1 VYDVLEEV
9 HMLRSAK
16 PFLLALAV
24 LVIVGGA
31 SAQSA
36 SLTIESWR
44 NDDLGI
50 WQNTIIP
57 AFNAHYPDIQVTF
70 SPTAPAEYNAILNSR
85 LEAGSAGDLIT
96 CRPFDESLGQFE
108 RGHLVSLNDLPGMEN
123 FSDVAKS
130 AWITDDGSDVFCV
143 PMASVIHGF
152 MYNTEIFDE
161 LGLTEPATYEQ
172 FLADLQ
178 VIADAGYTPLVM
190 GTIDQWE
197 AATMGYQNI
206 GPNYWR
212 GEEGRLGLIEGTI
225 GYDEGGFLEA
235 FEALAEWIPFLPA
248 GYQAMSYPDA
258 QNYFTLGQG
267 AIFPTG
273 SWEIGVFRPMVDF
286 EMGAFKPP
294 VPEGQETCYIS
305 DHTDIGLGVNAA
317 SPNREAALLFV
328 EWLTTQEFA
337 ELYAN
342 ALPGFFPLADHS
354 VTLDDPLA
362 QTFIDWRNECE
373 STIRSSYQIL
383 SRGEPDNELALWN
396 YSAQVLNAT
405 MTPEEAAAA
414 VQRGLENWY
423 PPQQN
428 R

>member
-1 VYDVLEEV
+1 MFRPARTFV
-9 HMLRSAK
+9 
-16 PFLLALAV
+16 LALAALA
-24 LVIVGGA
+24 LVGA
-31 SAQSA
+31 GFAQRTT
-36 SLTIESWR
+36 LTIESWR

-50 WQNTIIP
+50 WQNTVIP
-57 AFNAHYPDIQVTF
+57 AFNAHYPDIQVVF

-96 CRPFDESLGQFE
+96 CRPFDLSLDQFE
-108 RGHLVSLNDLPGMEN
+108 RGHLASLNDLPGMEF

-130 AWITDDGSDVFCV
+130 AWSTDDGSDVFCV

-152 MYNTEIFDE
+152 MYNTEIFEE
-161 LGLTEPATYEQ
+161 LGLAEPRTYEE
-172 FLADLQ
+172 FLALLQ
-178 VIADAGYTPLVM
+178 TIKDAGQTPLVM

-235 FEALAEWIPFLPA
+235 FEALAQWRPFLPG

-258 QNYFTLGQG
+258 QNFFTLGLG
-267 AIFPTG
+267 AIFPAG

-294 VPEGQETCYIS
+294 VPDGQGICYIS
-305 DHTDIGLGVNAA
+305 DHTDIALGVNAA
-317 SPNREAALLFV
+317 SPNREAAMLFL
-328 EWLTTQEFA
+328 EWMTTQEFA
-337 ELYAN
+337 ELYGN
-342 ALPGFFPLADHS
+342 ALPGFFPLADHP

-362 QTFIDWRNECE
+362 QTFIDWRNECQ

-383 SRGEPDNELALWN
+383 SRGEPNNETELWN
-396 YSAQVLNAT
+396 ISAQVLNGT
-405 MTPEEAAAA
+405 LTPEQAAAA
-414 VQRGLENWY
+414 IQRGLENWY
-423 PPQQN
+423 APQQG

>member
-1 VYDVLEEV
+1 MIRKSRTFLVL
-9 HMLRSAK
+9 
-16 PFLLALAV
+16 LAV
-24 LVIVGGA
+24 LALVGAGF
-31 SAQSA
+31 AQRA

-57 AFNAHYPDIQVTF
+57 AFNAHYPDIQVVF

-152 MYNTEIFDE
+152 MYNTEIFEE
-161 LGLTEPATYEQ
+161 LGLAEPATYEE
-172 FLADLQ
+172 FLAQLQ
-178 VIADAGYTPLVM
+178 TIKDAGYAPLVM
-190 GTIDQWE
+190 GSIDQWE

-235 FEALAEWIPFLPA
+235 FEALAEWIPFLPP

-258 QNYFTLGQG
+258 QNYFTLGMG
-267 AIFPTG
+267 AIFPAG

-294 VPEGQETCYIS
+294 VPEGQDTCFIS
-305 DHTDIGLGVNAA
+305 DHTDIGLGVNTA

-342 ALPGFFPLADHS
+342 ELPGFFPLADHS
-354 VTLDDPLA
+354 VTLEDPLA
-362 QTFIDWRNECE
+362 QTFLDWRNECE

-405 MTPEEAAAA
+405 LTPAEAAAA

-423 PPQQN
+423 PPQQD